1 MPNEM
6 FLTLY
11 HLAQCILK
19 SNLYKEIKENRIDD
33 KINCF
38 VVAISAV
45 LKENDHSR
53 GSTYDDCRFKIVPYA
68 AIG

>member
-11 HLAQCILK
+11 HLALCILK
-19 SNLYKEIKENRIDD
+19 SNLCKDIEGNRIDD
-33 KINCF
+33 ELIGS
-38 VVAISAV
+38 VVEISAV
-45 LKENDHSR
+45 FEEFDHSR